1 MGTLEIEAKLRANEI
16 SYKEFKYADYFVLVP
31 INLVFALAFISL
43 VNWFLATAV
52 GSVEVT
58 TAFKQNTSISFL
70 LCSIATYCLWLKPK
84 KKWLYI
90 FGKSFSA
97 LVFIIGCLTLY
108 QKVTVINLGT
118 GQPLMLDLSSGNSDF
133 SGLMSLHSAF
143 IFTLLG
149 AALLINSFNRHLNK
163 IATFLNGSVFF
174 ISLIGLI
181 GYIFNAESLYQ
192 IENALRLTQHTAL
205 SGLLISF
212 AGLFI
217 FPRSK
222 YVAMLQSDGA
232 AGSFAR
238 RISLASLILP
248 VLFGRIGVFF
258 YNSGV
263 DNSTAYASVAISCF
277 ITLIMITWKSATEF
291 EIVDRDRLDSEKE
304 KLKSTAQIDSLLSSS
319 PFGIA
324 FFSTEGEMIR
334 ANQIFSK
341 YFQIEADQ
349 QNIYK
354 LDNFRNLI
362 GLNSQQTFTDF
373 IRSTGQ
379 NKSLEIKVNFED
391 VDHFISMNL
400 FPVVTKQ
407 NEFLGLGI
415 SFLDITHL
423 KQIETELIAAR
434 DNAEVSNRSKSFFL
448 ANMSHEIR
456 TPIGIIMGFVDILNS
471 TNLSEEEK
479 NQNMAIIKRNCRQLL
494 NIIDDILDISKVEAG
509 QIKIRKEFINT
520 TELLQD
526 LKSILI
532 LKAEDKKITINV
544 KVSNKIPPVFFS
556 DSTRLRQIILNICGN
571 AIKFTREGQITIEC
585 FFKENQIYF
594 RVQDTGLGIEANQLG
609 KLFKPFSQV
618 DSSVTREFGGTGL
631 GLALSQKLA
640 RALGGDLILEKTALH
655 QGSTFLI
662 SVETGHIEEIDLIES
677 RLEKDDSPKKSI
689 DSLTVSEQLKKKSI
703 LVVDDSPDN
712 RLLISFMLKKLGLK
726 VETAVDGR
734 ESLQKVSDFN
744 FDLILMDL
752 QMPNMGGY
760 EAVMNL
766 RRTGFDKPI
775 VALTAHAMK
784 DEKEKCLANGFTGY
798 LTKPIDRVLL
808 ISTLEAMR

>member
-1 MGTLEIEAKLRANEI
+1 MSTWETEAEVRADEI
-16 SYKEFKYADYFVLVP
+16 SYKEYKYADYFVLIP
-31 INLVFALAFISL
+31 INLVFALAFIAL
-43 VNWFLATAV
+43 VNWFLAATV
-52 GSVEVT
+52 GSLEVT

-70 LCSIATYCLWLKPK
+70 LCSVATYCLWLKPK

-90 FGKSFSA
+90 LGKTFSA
-97 LVFIIGCLTLY
+97 LVFMIGFLTIY
-108 QKVTVINLGT
+108 QKVTLINLGN
-118 GQPLMLDLSSGNSDF
+118 GQPLILDLSSGHADF

-143 IFTLLG
+143 IFMLLG
-149 AALLINSFNRHLNK
+149 AALILNSFSRYMNK
-163 IATFLNGSVFF
+163 AATFLNGSVFF

-181 GYIFNAESLYQ
+181 GYIFNAQSLYQ
-192 IENALRLTQHTAL
+192 VENALRLTQHTDL
-205 SGLLISF
+205 SGLLMAF

-222 YVAMLQSDGA
+222 YVTMLQSEGA

-248 VLFGRIGVFF
+248 VLFGRVGVFF
-258 YNSGV
+258 YNAGV

-291 EIVDRDRLDSEKE
+291 EIVDRDRIDSEKE
-304 KLKSTAQIDSLLSSS
+304 KLKSTAQINSLLSSS

-341 YFQIEADQ
+341 YFQLNSDQ
-349 QNIYK
+349 QNIYT
-354 LDNFRNLI
+354 LDNFRELI
-362 GLNSQQTFTDF
+362 GFSPTQTFTEF

-379 NKSLEIKVNFED
+379 NKSLEIKINFD
-391 VDHFISMNL
+391 GTDHFVSMNL

-423 KQIETELIAAR
+423 KQIEKELIAAR

-471 TNLSEEEK
+471 TSLSEDEK

-526 LKSILI
+526 LKSILV
-532 LKAEDKKITINV
+532 LKAEDKKINIEV

-571 AIKFTREGQITIEC
+571 AIKFTRDGQITIEC
-585 FFKENQIYF
+585 FFKENKIYF
-594 RVQDTGLGIEANQLG
+594 RVQDTGLGIEANQLD

-618 DSSVTREFGGTGL
+618 DSSATREFGGTGL

-640 RALGGDLILEKTALH
+640 RALGGDLILENTVIR

-677 RLEKDDSPKKSI
+677 RLEKDDSQKKPI
-689 DSLTVSEQLKKKSI
+689 EELTVSEELKKKRI
-703 LVVDDSPDN
+703 LIVDDSPDN

-734 ESLQKVSDFN
+734 ESLLKVSN
-744 FDLILMDL
+744 HTFDLILMDL

-766 RRTGFDKPI
+766 RRTGFNKPI

-808 ISTLEAMR
+808 ISTLESIR